1 MTATFFGQNEK
12 SIFSSCLFN
21 SVKLTL
27 HLVSLIVNQVKE
39 WRVVKKAEEKETEKK
54 SEKFK
59 YFYCF

>member
-1 MTATFFGQNEK
+1 MGKSYDLMVEGGIFFGSFLYQDYGEVIW
-12 SIFSSCLFN
+12 S
-21 SVKLTL
+21 
-27 HLVSLIVNQVKE
+27 LVCDQVKE